1 MLSLVVLIQLNMSQ
15 FDAADVLFVTGSRY
29 SVCCNDK
36 ETGDVLFSLTA
47 VFSADELRSVPS
59 DKVGPLVEVT
69 VLTEKQ

>member
-1 MLSLVVLIQLNMSQ
+1 MLSPVVLIQLNMSQ

-47 VFSADELRSVPS
+47 MFSLQMS
-59 DKVGPLVEVT
+59 LEVSQ
-69 VLTEKQ
+69 VIKLGL